1 MRTLPLAVALAFL
14 AFGALYLVQAV
25 RLPLGS
31 VEQPGPGLFPI
42 LVAAFLVVS
51 GFAFLLQCLRQVP
64 GTFTLPAREARR
76 RVTGIAAALA
86 AFCLLLPWLGY
97 GATAFGLLLAILRLF
112 GLTRWAVTTVVA
124 SVATAAS
131 YYLFAVVLGVPL
143 PSGFWSP

>member
-1 MRTLPLAVALAFL
+1 MRTLPLAVSFAFL
-14 AFGALYLVQAV
+14 AFSALYLVQGA
-25 RLPLGS
+25 RFPLGS

-42 LVAAFLVVS
+42 LVGAFLVVS
-51 GFAFLLQCLRQVP
+51 GFAFLLQCPRQIP
-64 GTFTLPAREARR
+64 ATLALPAGEAGR

-97 GATAFGLLLAILRLF
+97 GVTAFGLLLAILRLF

-143 PSGFWSP
+143 PAGFWSY